1 MLETWAQRGYV
12 GETAEKSVMRNAS
25 ALGAVDVLTQ
35 TIQIIE
41 EHGDE

>member
-1 MLETWAQRGYV
+1 MLETWAQRGYI

-35 TIQIIE
+35 TIQVIGE
-41 EHGDE
+41 YGNE